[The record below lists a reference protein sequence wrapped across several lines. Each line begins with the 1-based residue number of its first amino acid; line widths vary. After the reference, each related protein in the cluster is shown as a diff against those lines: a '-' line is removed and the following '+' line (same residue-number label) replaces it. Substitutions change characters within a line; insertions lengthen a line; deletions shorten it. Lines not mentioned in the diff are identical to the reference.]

1 MATTPATMNW
11 RDYVGRFSVEF
22 DVTNH
27 EDAVQAKKAAL
38 PPKQVRRARI
48 SGVVDTGAARLVL
61 PASVVTALGLPEAG
75 QVTVRFAD
83 GRRET
88 KTIVGDVELE
98 IQGRS
103 SVFTAVVEPGRTDA
117 LIGAIVPGARLR
129 ARLHRQ
135 ALLPRDP
142 HGLIAEIDWSLDVLQ
157 SVPKPRS
164 GGMDRRARGGISL
177 TSELRP

>member
-1 MATTPATMNW
+1 MASEPATMNW
-11 RDYVGRFSVEF
+11 RQYVGRFSVEF

-27 EDAVQAKKAAL
+27 EDSVQAKKGSL
-38 PPKQVRRARI
+38 PQEQVRRARI
-48 SGVVDTGAARLVL
+48 SGVVDTGASRLVL

-75 QVTVRFAD
+75 QVTVPFAD
-83 GRRET
+83 GRREN

-117 LIGAIVPGARLR
+117 LIGAIVLEELDFVPDCT
-129 ARLHRQ
+129 RQ

-142 HGLIAEIDWSLDVLQ
+142 HGLIAEID
-157 SVPKPRS
+157 
-164 GGMDRRARGGISL
+164 
-177 TSELRP
+177 